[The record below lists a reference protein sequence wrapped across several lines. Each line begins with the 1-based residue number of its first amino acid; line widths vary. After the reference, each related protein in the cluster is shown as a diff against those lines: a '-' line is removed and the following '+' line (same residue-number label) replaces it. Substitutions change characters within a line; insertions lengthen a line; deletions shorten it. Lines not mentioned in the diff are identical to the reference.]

1 VVQATAEDPNK
12 KRKVEVEKKVAEG
25 KKPAGSST
33 LNQSAA
39 AGASTSST
47 TKSRIAK
54 PTATAGSGPS
64 TLKSALKSTQNP
76 FQAPVP
82 PSATKTLKPVA
93 SSSSLK
99 SAATKKAKGSISDA
113 PGQALQAQMHARV
126 QAQLKAAQK
135 ESEVQSENIEL
146 PDIHSEYS
154 DSDDEDRGKDFPEW
168 TQADELMQAL
178 KDQET
183 FNPDAL
189 FGPIQPLKMGDLFK
203 TGHSR
208 FRKRTSSANW
218 AGTDGIT
225 VEEEIEYARRMGYTN
240 Q

>member
-1 VVQATAEDPNK
+1 MQVAEDPNK
-12 KRKVEVEKKVAEG
+12 KRKLEVESKAAG
-25 KKPAGSST
+25 KKPAVPST
-33 LNQSAA
+33 LAQSTVTAA
-39 AGASTSST
+39 TTSSS

-54 PTATAGSGPS
+54 PTATPGP
-64 TLKSALKSTQNP
+64 SALKSAMKSTTTNP
-76 FQAPVP
+76 FQSQ
-82 PSATKTLKPVA
+82 PSTSTAKPLKPA
-93 SSSSLK
+93 TSSSNLK
-99 SAATKKAKGSISDA
+99 AAAAAKKAKASISDL
-113 PGQALQAQMHARV
+113 PGQAMQQQMQARV
-126 QAQLKAAQK
+126 QAQLKAANK
-135 ESEVQSENIEL
+135 EPEIQSENIEL
-146 PDIHSEYS
+146 PDINSEYS
-154 DSDDEDRGKDFPEW
+154 DSEDEDRGKDFPSW
-168 TQADELMQAL
+168 TQDQALMDAL

-225 VEEEIEYARRMGYTN
+225 VEEEIEYARRMGYLN